1 VTENEKLEP
10 SSNKPLEMD
19 LTEISLDFEANTQ
32 LAPFDLAA
40 DPIPD
45 AFNSDFSNMLK
56 MKVEPQPVKS
66 SLQATTSKVVTK
78 KSKMSNDE
86 SPDIATKLE
95 LASAYIDMQDK
106 EGALELLAEAIREG
120 GPDQRK
126 RAQAL
131 IDNLS

>member
-1 VTENEKLEP
+1 
-10 SSNKPLEMD
+10 
-19 LTEISLDFEANTQ
+19 
-32 LAPFDLAA
+32 
-40 DPIPD
+40 
-45 AFNSDFSNMLK
+45 
-56 MKVEPQPVKS
+56 
-66 SLQATTSKVVTK
+66 VTK

-86 SPDIATKLE
+86 SADIATKLE